1 MNLWF
6 FYVCTWEFQTF
17 HTLIDSDVKRS
28 WINCLW
34 QTNKK
39 AKVKT
44 KPTRRWTYCDKALLY
59 VNLKSWSM
67 PLLPSISFNFC
78 SYPKFIAF
86 LTRRWKIYAC
96 SQDWKKDFVV
106 VIPYFSSFSTMV
118 LQENNFKVISMGFI
132 DKNISL
138 WHTRLKSSI
147 GEPVIPP
154 VFCIKLIGIFK

>member
-1 MNLWF
+1 MWTIRKPQPGNFKYKIWICGSF
-6 FYVCTWEFQTF
+6 MYVHATCLNSTQKIISLLQAWEFQEFQTF

-86 LTRRWKIYAC
+86 LTRRWKILC
-96 SQDWKKDFVV
+96 
-106 VIPYFSSFSTMV
+106 V
-118 LQENNFKVISMGFI
+118 LSGLEEGFCCCY
-132 DKNISL
+132 SL
-138 WHTRLKSSI
+138 FFIVFNDGITRK
-147 GEPVIPP
+147 
-154 VFCIKLIGIFK
+154 